1 MIKNFEYFL
10 MIVEEGSLSKAAEKL
25 YVSQP
30 ALSKYLKRLEDETGI
45 ELFNHSRSPLSL
57 TYAGEQYLKYISEV
71 DRLDKQMI
79 KELSELKT
87 NKRGRLKIGL
97 ALWRSSCILPEILP
111 IFNTRYPDIELTL
124 MEGNS
129 EYLVSN
135 LLKNR
140 MDVCIMNPIA
150 TLDYSNL
157 DYEIIMEEKIYLAAN
172 RNHHLV
178 SRYSHDTV
186 SDPPYFDVRLIE
198 NERLFLT
205 KPGQNLTRI
214 LSSMFSKNRMSPAKV
229 LETANLTT
237 AINLV
242 SAGLGFT
249 FIPEAGTKSDLLPPN
264 IMLFT
269 IDQPALTWPLAVFFK
284 KGAYITPTC
293 QNFINTLKEVYAI
306 PSSR

>member
-10 MIVEEGSLSKAAEKL
+10 MIVEEGSLSKAAERL

-30 ALSKYLKRLEDETGI
+30 ALSKYLKRLEEEIGI
-45 ELFNHSRSPLSL
+45 ELFDHSCSPLAL

-79 KELSELKT
+79 KELSELKA

-111 IFNTRYPDIELTL
+111 LFNARYPDIELEL
-124 MEGNS
+124 LEGNS
-129 EYLVSN
+129 EFLVSN

-150 TLDYSNL
+150 TLDYGNL

-178 SRYSHDTV
+178 SEFTCDAQLA
-186 SDPPYFDVRLIE
+186 PPYFDIRRIE
-198 NERLFLT
+198 HERLFLT

-214 LSSMFSKNRMSPAKV
+214 LSSMFSKNRMNPTKI

-242 SAGLGFT
+242 SADMGFT

-264 IMLFT
+264 IILFT

-293 QNFINTLKEVYAI
+293 QNFINILKEVYGTSI
-306 PSSR
+306 R